1 MREELTSHLTHGNT
15 SMPHSKLPCG
25 NQKHIHT
32 EFSLSPPKTSLLG
45 SINDVNLNFIDFIL
59 IYVYL
64 SYKFDFIVMEEL

>member
-1 MREELTSHLTHGNT
+1 MVIQACHTRK
-15 SMPHSKLPCG
+15 KLPCG

-32 EFSLSPPKTSLLG
+32 EFSLSPPETSSLG

-64 SYKFDFIVMEEL
+64 SYKFNFIVMEEL